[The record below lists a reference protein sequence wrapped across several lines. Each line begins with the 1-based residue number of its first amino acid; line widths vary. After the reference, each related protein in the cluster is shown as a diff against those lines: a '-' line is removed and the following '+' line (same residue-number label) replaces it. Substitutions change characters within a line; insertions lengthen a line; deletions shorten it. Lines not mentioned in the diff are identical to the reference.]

1 MFRKIQHTLVT
12 LLAVV
17 TFTLTGSTSL
27 YATDISNALIY
38 NTERFTSISN
48 VNVTIMV
55 QTFVHVYVYENCAY
69 KRLTLYD
76 DYNYTVTDANGEE
89 CLFFDPGVYGE
100 YLLTITGIGNY
111 TGTASQTWYRVVG
124 GGNWNNYKA
133 ESFSNID
140 NDNHIITIMNEAEF
154 ALLSYVFNSVSYSG
168 YSGWTI
174 RLDCDLDMSAH
185 YFNPIG
191 CPDRPGDEA
200 SFGGHT
206 MWPFRWHHWRT

>member
-124 GGNWNNYKA
+124 GVIG
-133 ESFSNID
+133 
-140 NDNHIITIMNEAEF
+140 ITIRPR
-154 ALLSYVFNSVSYSG
+154 VSRISTTTTT
-168 YSGWTI
+168 S
-174 RLDCDLDMSAH
+174 S
-185 YFNPIG
+185 P
-191 CPDRPGDEA
+191 
-200 SFGGHT
+200 S
-206 MWPFRWHHWRT
+206 